1 MAGLVEKL
9 LRITFHH
16 GTQASS
22 QGITSDYT
30 PAIVGDSQWEET
42 NRGFP
47 RVDYGCAGP
56 VPCDQYQSPLP
67 TPL

>member
-22 QGITSDYT
+22 QGTTSDYT
-30 PAIVGDSQWEET
+30 HSIRERFTMGRNESW
-42 NRGFP
+42 FSP
-47 RVDYGCAGP
+47 R
-56 VPCDQYQSPLP
+56 
-67 TPL
+67 